1 MLTAHNISFARR
13 GTPILT
19 DVTTEVKPGAVTALI
34 GPNGAGKST
43 LLHILSGAIQP
54 DHGTVLLNGLRL
66 AALPRKALARQ
77 RAVLP
82 QSSTISFPFTALQVV
97 LMGRGAHAG
106 VTTRTEDMA
115 IAQEA
120 LRMTGAE
127 ALADRPFT
135 SLSGGEQQRVQLAR
149 VIAQISGADQDE
161 PRFLLL
167 DEPTN
172 HLDLSHQLKILR
184 VARALSRRGVGVF
197 AVLHD
202 PNLAAM
208 FADTVIIMTKGHVLT
223 QGPTHAVLRAEII
236 EEALGVRVIVQRHP
250 AFDVPHIVPV
260 E

>member
-1 MLTAHNISFARR
+1 MLTGQGLCFARR
-13 GTPILT
+13 GRPIL
-19 DVTTEVKPGAVTALI
+19 DHVAVDVKPGTVTALI

-43 LLHILSGAIQP
+43 LLHILSGAVAA
-54 DHGTVLLNGLRL
+54 DRGTVRLNGVRL
-66 AALPRKALARQ
+66 ADVPRMVLARQ

-82 QSSTISFPFTALQVV
+82 QSSSINFPFTAFQVV
-97 LMGRGAHAG
+97 LMGRSAHAG
-106 VTTRTEDMA
+106 RTTRVEDA
-115 IAQEA
+115 IIAQES
-120 LRMTGAE
+120 LQMTGAE
-127 ALADRPFT
+127 ALADRRFT
-135 SLSGGEQQRVQLAR
+135 DLSGGEQQRVQLAR
-149 VIAQISGADQDE
+149 VIAQIAGDRSGP

-184 VARALSRRGVGVF
+184 VARSLSRNGVGVF

-208 FADTVIIMTKGHVLT
+208 FADRVMILSKGRVLT
-223 QGPTHAVLRAEII
+223 QGLTDDVLRADII
-236 EEALGVRVIVQRHP
+236 AEALGVRVIVQRHP